1 MLAAWRYLSAVTV
14 RKNTLA
20 AGNKLGLTSG
30 GKSVPL
36 GNQFGHVDASDSLI
50 RRARAAGGELLE
62 RGDCAGNRQQSLHHV
77 LDGVDG
83 G

>member
-20 AGNKLGLTSG
+20 AGNNLGLTSR

-36 GNQFGHVDASDSLI
+36 GHQFGHVDSSDSLF
-50 RRARAAGGELLE
+50 RLARVAGGELRE
-62 RGDCAGNRQQSLHHV
+62 RGERTGN
-77 LDGVDG
+77 
-83 G
+83 